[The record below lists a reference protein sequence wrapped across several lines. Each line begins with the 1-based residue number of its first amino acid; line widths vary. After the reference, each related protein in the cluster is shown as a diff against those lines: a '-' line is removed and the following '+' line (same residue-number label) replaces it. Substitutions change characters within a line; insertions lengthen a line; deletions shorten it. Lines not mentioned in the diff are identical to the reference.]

1 MTMRRLISA
10 IALCSVTGTTATFA
24 QSQPAALADALAAY
38 NSGDL
43 ARGSLAAQPLTD
55 PVALDL
61 LAWTRLRRGQ
71 GSFEEYISFLDR
83 NPDWPGLAYLRRQG
97 EPSIPVG
104 GDAASILDY
113 FAEVL
118 PETGAGSLA
127 LARALADT
135 GNPVAAEA
143 IIVRAW
149 TTLVM
154 TGTDAQALN
163 AAFGDL
169 LTQDHH
175 IARLDNLLWE
185 NAEDRARAM
194 FSLVPED
201 YVPLAE
207 ARLALRDR
215 RAGVNGLIDQIP
227 ASLQDDPGLAYE
239 RFIWR
244 MREGYWDTAGDLM
257 AERSTSE
264 ASLGRPADWGRRRA
278 DLARDVMR
286 EGDHSTCYDYAAN
299 HQIDPDVDYIRFAD
313 LEWIAG
319 YCALQLNEAE
329 VAADHFQQF
338 REVVF
343 SPISVGRAGY
353 WLGRAHEAAGN
364 DAAAAEGYALGAQY
378 QSSFYGQLAQ
388 ERGGLPV
395 DPDFLGTRDYGDW
408 RTSSFADLD
417 VFRAAMLLYEA
428 GQVNLAERFFTH
440 ITERLD
446 ETEAGMMGNLMLE
459 LGEPHYALLVGKRA
473 AQSGHE
479 IFPAYYP
486 LANLEDVDLPIDRAW
501 ALSIARRESEFDPVV
516 VSGAG
521 AIGLMQVMPG
531 TGRDSAGELGI
542 NFSETQLRND
552 PAYNV
557 LLGSNYIAGLLE
569 AYDGNPILTSVGY
582 NAGPGRVGQW
592 RERFGDPRNADDVL
606 DWIEDVPFTET
617 RNYIMRVIESLPIYE
632 AQLTGE
638 LPTMGMSE
646 RLVQ

>member
-1 MTMRRLISA
+1 MTMRRLISSLV
-10 IALCSVTGTTATFA
+10 LCSFASTTAPLA
-24 QSQPAALADALAAY
+24 QSAPEALSTALAAY
-38 NSGDL
+38 SAGDL
-43 ARGSLAAQPLTD
+43 AAGSEAAHRLSD
-55 PVALDL
+55 PVALDI

-83 NPDWPGLAYLRRQG
+83 NPDWPGLPYLRRQG

-104 GDAASILDY
+104 SEAAAVLDY
-113 FAEVL
+113 FADVL
-118 PETGAGSLA
+118 PQTGAGALA
-127 LARALADT
+127 LAQALSDT
-135 GNPVAAEA
+135 GNPVVAEA
-143 IIVRAW
+143 VVVNAW
-149 TTLVM
+149 TSLVM
-154 TGTDAQALN
+154 TGTNAQALN
-163 AAFGDL
+163 GAFGDW
-169 LTQDHH
+169 LTEEHH

-185 NAEDRARAM
+185 NSETRARAM
-194 FSLVPED
+194 FGLVPED
-201 YVPLAE
+201 YIPLAE

-215 RAGVNGLIDQIP
+215 APGVNALIDAVP
-227 ASLQDDPGLAYE
+227 AALQDDAGLAYE

-244 MREGYWDTAGDLM
+244 MREGYWDTAGELM
-257 AERSTSE
+257 AERSTSA
-264 ASLGRPADWGRRRA
+264 ASLGRPAAWGRRRA

-286 EGDHSTCYDYAAN
+286 EGDHETCYTYAAN
-299 HQIDPDVDYIRFAD
+299 HQIDPDEDYIRFAD

-319 YCALQLNEAE
+319 YCALQLDRAE
-329 VAADHFQQF
+329 IAAMHFQQF

-364 DAAAAEGYALGAQY
+364 AEAAAAGYALGAEY

-395 DPDFLGTRDYGDW
+395 DPEFLGTRDYGDW
-408 RTSSFADLD
+408 RNSSFADLD
-417 VFRAAMLLYEA
+417 VFHAAMLLHEA
-428 GQVNLAERFFTH
+428 GEVNLAERFFTH

-459 LGEPHYALLVGKRA
+459 LGEPHYALLVAKRA

-486 LANLEDVDLPIDRAW
+486 LADLEDVSLPIPRAF
-501 ALSIARRESEFDPVV
+501 ALAIARRESEFDPVV

-521 AIGLMQVMPG
+521 AMGLMQVMPG
-531 TGRDSAGELGI
+531 TGRDSAGDLGI
-542 NFSETQLRND
+542 DFSETRLRND

-569 AYDGNPILTSVGY
+569 AYDGNPVLVSIGY
-582 NAGPGRVGQW
+582 NAGPGRVRQW
-592 RERFGDPRNADDVL
+592 VERFGDPREVDDIL

-638 LPTMGMSE
+638 LPTLGLSE
-646 RLVQ
+646 RLLQ

>member
-1 MTMRRLISA
+1 MRRLMTA
-10 IALCSVTGTTATFA
+10 LVLCSFAGATPTFS
-24 QSQPAALADALAAY
+24 QSDSEALALALAAY
-38 NSGDL
+38 NQGDL
-43 ARGSLAAQPLTD
+43 AGGSAAAQSLTD

-61 LAWTRLRRGQ
+61 LAWTRLRRGE
-71 GSFEEYISFLDR
+71 GDFAEYISFLDR
-83 NPDWPGLAYLRRQG
+83 NPDWPGLDYLRRQG
-97 EPSIPVG
+97 EPSIPEG
-104 GDAASILDY
+104 GDAAAIMDY
-113 FAEVL
+113 FADVL

-127 LARALADT
+127 LAQALADT
-135 GNPVAAEA
+135 GNPVVAEA
-143 IIVRAW
+143 IVVRAW
-149 TTLVM
+149 TSLVM

-163 AAFGDL
+163 RAFGNL

-175 IARLDNLLWE
+175 IARLDHLLWE
-185 NAEDRARAM
+185 NAEERARAM
-194 FSLVPED
+194 FSLVPEE
-201 YVPLAE
+201 YVPLAT

-215 RAGVNGLIDQIP
+215 APGVNALIDAIP
-227 ASLQDDPGLAYE
+227 ASLQNDPGLAYE

-244 MREGYWDTAGDLM
+244 IREGLWESAGELM
-257 AERSTSE
+257 AERSVSA
-264 ASLGRPADWGRRRA
+264 ASLGRPAEWGRRRA

-286 EGDHSTCYDYAAN
+286 EGEHELCYEYAAN
-299 HQIDPDVDYIRFAD
+299 HRIEPTDDYIRFAD

-319 YCALQLNEAE
+319 YCALQLDRPE
-329 VAADHFQQF
+329 VAVGHFEAF

-364 DAAAAEGYALGAQY
+364 AEAAAAAYALGAQY

-395 DPDFLGTRDYGDW
+395 DPEFLGTRDYGDW

-428 GQVNLAERFFTH
+428 GQINLAERFFTH
-440 ITERLD
+440 ITEYLD

-459 LGEPHYALLVGKRA
+459 LGEPHYALLVAKRA

-479 IFPAYYP
+479 IFSAYYP
-486 LANLEDVDLPIDRAW
+486 LADLEDVDLPIPRAF
-501 ALSIARRESEFDPVV
+501 ALAIARRESEFDPVV

-521 AIGLMQVMPG
+521 AMGLMQVMPG

-542 NFSETQLRND
+542 AFSESRLRSD

-569 AYDGNPILTSVGY
+569 AYDGNPVLVSVGY
-582 NAGPGRVGQW
+582 NAGPGRVRQW
-592 RERFGDPRNADDVL
+592 LERFGDPRDVDDVI
-606 DWIEDVPFTET
+606 DWIEDIPFTET

-638 LPTMGMSE
+638 LPTLGLSE

>member
-1 MTMRRLISA
+1 MALRRLITS
-10 IALCSVTGTTATFA
+10 IVLGSLLGTPGLYA
-24 QSQPAALADALAAY
+24 QSSPDALAEALAFY
-38 NSGDL
+38 SVGDL
-43 ARGSLAAQPLTD
+43 AGASEAAQDLTD
-55 PVALDL
+55 PVALDI

-83 NPDWPGLAYLRRQG
+83 NPDWPGLPYLRRQG

-104 GDAASILDY
+104 GNAATILDY
-113 FAEVL
+113 FADVL
-118 PETGAGSLA
+118 PQTGSGSLA

-135 GNPVAAEA
+135 GNPVVAEA
-143 IIVRAW
+143 IVVRAW
-149 TTLVM
+149 TSMVM

-163 AAFGDL
+163 RAFGNL

-175 IARLDNLLWE
+175 IARLDYLLWE

-194 FSLVPED
+194 FGLVPED
-201 YVPLAE
+201 YIPLAE

-215 RAGVNGLIDQIP
+215 RPGVNGLIDAIP

-244 MREGYWDTAGDLM
+244 VREGLWDTAGELM
-257 AERSTSE
+257 ADRSTSAE
-264 ASLGRPADWGRRRA
+264 NLGRPADWGRRRA

-286 EGDHSTCYDYAAN
+286 EGDHGTCYDYAAN
-299 HQIDPDVDYIRFAD
+299 HHIDPDDDYIRFAD

-319 YCALQLNEAE
+319 YCALQLNRAE
-329 VAADHFQQF
+329 IAADHFQRF
-338 REVVF
+338 RNVVF

-364 DAAAAEGYALGAQY
+364 ADAAADGYALGAQY

-388 ERGGLPV
+388 ERGGFPV
-395 DPDFLGTRDYGDW
+395 DPEFLGNRDYGDW
-408 RTSSFADLD
+408 RDASFASLD
-417 VFRAAMLLYEA
+417 VFRAGILLYEA
-428 GQVNLAERFFTH
+428 DQTNLAERFFTH
-440 ITERLD
+440 VTERLD
-446 ETEAGMMGNLMLE
+446 ETEAGMMGALMLE
-459 LGEPHYALLVGKRA
+459 LGEPHFALMVGKRA

-479 IFPAYYP
+479 IYPAYYP
-486 LANLEDVDLPIDRAW
+486 LADLEDVDLPVPRAL

-516 VSGAG
+516 ESGAG

-542 NFSETQLRND
+542 DFSETRLRSD

-557 LLGSNYIAGLLE
+557 LLGSNYIAGLLD
-569 AYDGNPILTSVGY
+569 AYDGNPVLVTVGY
-582 NAGPGRVGQW
+582 NAGPGRVQQW
-592 RERFGDPRNADDVL
+592 RERFGDPRNADDII

-638 LPTMGMSE
+638 LPTLGLSE
-646 RLVQ
+646 RLMQ

>member
-1 MTMRRLISA
+1 MILRRLVSA
-10 IALCSVTGTTATFA
+10 IALTSLIGTTASFA
-24 QSQPAALADALAAY
+24 QSESEALASALEAY
-38 NSGDL
+38 NQGDL
-43 ARGSLAAQPLTD
+43 AGGSAAAQGLTD

-61 LAWTRLRRGQ
+61 LAWTRLRRGE
-71 GSFEEYISFLDR
+71 GDFAEYISFLDR

-97 EPSIPVG
+97 EPSIPEG
-104 GDAASILDY
+104 GDAASVLDY
-113 FAEVL
+113 FADVL

-135 GNPVAAEA
+135 GNPVVAEA
-143 IIVRAW
+143 VVIRAW
-149 TTLVM
+149 TSLVM

-169 LTQDHH
+169 LTQAHH
-175 IARLDNLLWE
+175 IARLDHLLWE
-185 NAEDRARAM
+185 NSETRARAM
-194 FSLVPED
+194 FSLVPEE

-215 RAGVNGLIDQIP
+215 RPGVNALIDAIP
-227 ASLQDDPGLAYE
+227 ASLQGDPGLAYE

-244 MREGYWDTAGDLM
+244 IREGYWDTAGELM
-257 AERSTSE
+257 AERSTSA

-286 EGDHSTCYDYAAN
+286 EGDHATCYEYAAN
-299 HQIDPDVDYIRFAD
+299 HYIDPDEDYIRFAD
-313 LEWIAG
+313 LEWVAG
-319 YCALQLNEAE
+319 YCALQLDRAE
-329 VAADHFQQF
+329 IAADHFQRF

-364 DAAAAEGYALGAQY
+364 ADAAAEAYALGAQY

-395 DPDFLGTRDYGDW
+395 DPEFLGTRDYGDW
-408 RTSSFADLD
+408 RSSSFAGLD
-417 VFRAAMLLYEA
+417 VFQAAMLLYEA
-428 GQVNLAERFFTH
+428 GQINLAERFFTH

-446 ETEAGMMGNLMLE
+446 ETEAGMMGALMLE
-459 LGEPHYALLVGKRA
+459 MGEPHYALLVAKRA

-486 LANLEDVDLPIDRAW
+486 LADLEDVDLPLDRAW

-521 AIGLMQVMPG
+521 AIGLMQVMPA
-531 TGRDSAGELGI
+531 TGRDSAGDLGI
-542 NFSETQLRND
+542 TYSESQLRND

-557 LLGSNYIAGLLE
+557 LLGSNYIAGLME
-569 AYDGNPILTSVGY
+569 AYDGNPVLVSVGY
-582 NAGPGRVGQW
+582 NAGPGRVRQW
-592 RERFGDPRNADDVL
+592 LERFGDPREVDDVI

-638 LPTMGMSE
+638 LPTLGLSE
-646 RLVQ
+646 RLLQ

>member
-1 MTMRRLISA
+1 MTMRRLFSA
-10 IALCSVTGTTATFA
+10 LILSSFAGASATFA
-24 QSQPAALADALAAY
+24 QSDPQALASALSAY

-43 ARGSLAAQPLTD
+43 AAGSAAAQTLTD
-55 PVALDL
+55 PVALDI

-71 GSFEEYISFLDR
+71 GDFAEYISFLDR

-97 EPSIPVG
+97 EPSIPEG
-104 GDAASILDY
+104 GDAATILDY
-113 FAEVL
+113 FAVVL
-118 PETGAGSLA
+118 PDTGAGSLA

-143 IIVRAW
+143 VVVRAW
-149 TTLVM
+149 TSLVM

-163 AAFGDL
+163 RAFGDM
-169 LTQDHH
+169 LTEQNH
-175 IARLDNLLWE
+175 IARLDHLLWE
-185 NAEDRARAM
+185 NSEDRARAM
-194 FSLVPED
+194 FSLVPEGW
-201 YVPLAE
+201 PALAE

-215 RAGVNGLIDQIP
+215 TPGVNALIDAVP
-227 ASLQDDPGLAYE
+227 TALQNDPGLAYE

-244 MREGYWDTAGDLM
+244 VREGYWDTAGELM
-257 AERSTSE
+257 AERS
-264 ASLGRPADWGRRRA
+264 ASAAGLGRPAQWGRRRA

-286 EGDHSTCYDYAAN
+286 EGDHATCYDYASQ
-299 HQIDPDVDYIRFAD
+299 HRIQPTDDYIRFAD

-319 YCALQLNEAE
+319 YCALQLGRAE
-329 VAADHFQQF
+329 VAAEHFQAF

-353 WLGRAHEAAGN
+353 WLGRAYEAAGN
-364 DAAAAEGYALGAQY
+364 DTAAAEGYALGAQY

-388 ERGGLPV
+388 ERGGLAV
-395 DPDFLGTRDYGDW
+395 DPEFLGDRDYGDW
-408 RTSSFADLD
+408 ESASFASLP
-417 VFRAAMLLYEA
+417 VFDAAMLLYEA
-428 GQVNLAERFFTH
+428 GEINLAERFFTH

-446 ETEAGMMGNLMLE
+446 ETEAGLMGDLMLE
-459 LGEPHYALLVGKRA
+459 LGEPHYALLVAKRA

-479 IFPAYYP
+479 IFRAYYP
-486 LANLEDVDLPIDRAW
+486 LADLEDVELPIPRAF

-521 AIGLMQVMPG
+521 AMGLMQVMPG

-542 NFSETQLRND
+542 AFSERRLRND

-557 LLGSNYIAGLLE
+557 LLGSNYIAGLLQS
-569 AYDGNPILTSVGY
+569 YDGNPVLVSVGY
-582 NAGPGRVGQW
+582 NAGPGRVQQW
-592 RERFGDPRNADDVL
+592 LERFGDPRSADDVI

-638 LPTMGMSE
+638 LPTLGLSE

>member
-1 MTMRRLISA
+1 MGLRRLITS
-10 IALCSVTGTTATFA
+10 IVLCSLLGTPAATA
-24 QSQPAALADALAAY
+24 QSDADALAAALARY
-38 NSGDL
+38 NVGDL
-43 ARGSLAAQPLTD
+43 AGGSNAARDLTD
-55 PVALDL
+55 PVALDI
-61 LAWTRLRRGQ
+61 LAWTRLRRGE

-97 EPSIPVG
+97 EPSIPEG

-113 FAEVL
+113 FADVL
-118 PETGAGSLA
+118 PQTGAGSLA

-135 GNPVAAEA
+135 GNPVVAEA
-143 IIVRAW
+143 IVVRAW
-149 TTLVM
+149 TSLVM

-163 AAFGDL
+163 RAFGNL

-175 IARLDNLLWE
+175 IARLDHLLWE

-215 RAGVNGLIDQIP
+215 RPGVNGLIDAIP

-244 MREGYWDTAGDLM
+244 VREGLWDTAGALM
-257 AERSTSE
+257 VERSTSPDT
-264 ASLGRPADWGRRRA
+264 LGRPAEWGRRRA

-286 EGDHSTCYDYAAN
+286 EGDHDTCYDYASN
-299 HQIDPDVDYIRFAD
+299 HQIDPEDDYIRFAD
-313 LEWIAG
+313 LEWVAG
-319 YCALQLNEAE
+319 YCALQLNRADI
-329 VAADHFQQF
+329 AANHFQRF
-338 REVVF
+338 SEVVF

-364 DAAAAEGYALGAQY
+364 AAAAADGYALGAQY

-395 DPDFLGTRDYGDW
+395 DPEFTGTRDYGDW
-408 RTSSFADLD
+408 RNSSFADLD
-417 VFRAAMLLYEA
+417 VFRAAILLYEA
-428 GQVNLAERFFTH
+428 GEVNLAERFFTH

-446 ETEAGMMGNLMLE
+446 ETEAGMMGALMLE
-459 LGEPHYALLVGKRA
+459 LEEPHYALMVAKRA

-479 IFPAYYP
+479 IYPAYYP
-486 LANLEDVDLPIDRAW
+486 LADLEDVDLPVPRAF

-531 TGRDSAGELGI
+531 TGRDSAGELGLD
-542 NFSETQLRND
+542 FSEARLRND

-569 AYDGNPILTSVGY
+569 DYDGNPVLVTIGY
-582 NAGPGRVGQW
+582 NAGPGRVRQW
-592 RERFGDPRNADDVL
+592 RERFGDPRQADDVI
-606 DWIEDVPFTET
+606 DWIEDVPFSET

-638 LPTMGMSE
+638 LPTLGLSE